1 MSGQFETQLAEWLQ
15 ERLAENPPQAGQK
28 LLAEFHDPA
37 TADVFADSLQK
48 LAAAEPREI
57 PGSSATLPT
66 LTVEDGVP
74 LFLARVV
81 PEAPA
86 DSPAHVIT
94 QGFATRMRNLV
105 SDSAQTDTPFAML
118 MVLESDAT
126 LDTLEASESL
136 FGEEGSLNL
145 TSFRESVLDPETC
158 SSEQG
163 KALLKALNKVLSSD
177 SLYSEDVEVLDT
189 LCEIRLAIDEE
200 DADRLPELIGE
211 LPGFIREDYIESDW
225 FDQTTPEEDL
235 TDSAAEFLADNQT
248 HARQLRRAHRTGT
261 DTASKLDSQYEEGFV
276 RGVLDRA
283 SWKDTSHTRAAKH
296 EIKRTSR
303 QFRTL
308 EVDAADTR
316 IYSPVDESGVRRAI
330 VAIADDGEVRL
341 TAEFSADLD
350 DVPYEFLDSDGN
362 ESDLATLSKRE
373 NRLTARLEGLA
384 SDRPFYGRLLLYVGN
399 QTTRGTPTHEFD
411 VAVVPSWIFEATKD
425 TPFDVDVEAETLIRH
440 GDEEITLQPP
450 QRLDFDFSEEQTEV
464 TVADGDERS
473 VEFTGYLVINPSAPD
488 TVERVSIL
496 VAPPDEIP
504 IRITFL
510 TEVSTADTEEM
521 IFPLMLAGI
530 AEPDRWAGEALQ
542 LPESISID
550 TNRGEIYTPTEEG
563 IRIEEAPLEII
574 QTEEEIIRSREV
586 QHRVI
591 DSEELQ
597 AGRVADGTALEEF
610 PELQRAYARLLE
622 HFDDR
627 NRTPSTDP
635 WDEETKRLVDDVLT
649 AYEASIDEIGDT
661 PDFSDYTSIRGLG
674 TIRSTVS
681 NRIWLTPFHPVMLAY
696 GYRIAAW
703 RDDTLVANGAVG
715 GFRSE
720 RFLTRFNPTGL
731 LPYMVSDG
739 ADKELLRGLLYE
751 ENPLWTVYSPI
762 ESPGSVTPQYM
773 ERVVRDKLDTF
784 MHSFPLLFE
793 LHEGRNFV
801 INLVNMGD
809 LRPVIKGLYE
819 FYKRVEKSRFEPPQI
834 LLRIYGGPA
843 EGESLDRFFGDSAQ
857 SRLRIQLEQKNDE
870 VVDLLRSNLMYV
882 REGEYSEANHKEAH
896 ITLFRGLLTE
906 DAGITELGD
915 LPSGMLLDGLLPRE
929 SIDVQSGASGTVYS
943 VGFGGHGDD
952 ESLVESVARVA
963 NTLEAGRLNNNY
975 LPDHTLKKTIKSAHR
990 ADLGKLWDDS
1000 LWVVHVQPNV
1010 GLEFYI
1016 ESDSEIGA
1024 GGGMVMIH
1032 YNDQYDTSSPNYD
1045 VITST
1050 TKQNP
1055 YLTALKRALDEA
1067 DLAGYLDASTVLSML
1082 IAVDGELALDLQ
1094 QSDDKGVIEKAGFVG
1109 GLALSKQ
1116 LLDENSE
1123 GYTWV
1128 PLSLNELS
1136 RHDRATRDGTD
1147 GLLQYTESGA
1157 ASDDICMVGVPDNL
1171 DGNSI
1176 QLWIVETKGG
1186 TSSLKKGREQ
1196 VEGAISELRSI
1207 FHPDIDYSDAQL
1219 LYSEFG
1225 KTVLDVARRMESYD
1239 VLEEA
1244 EASTIER
1251 NETALMEGD
1260 FAVEFLTDATG
1271 HIGEVIRV
1279 RSDTLAC
1286 DVDLSHEVRT
1296 INAPLKTLNLLGE
1309 GSVADVLPD
1318 LNPDQLSLDLPA
1330 PTEVQEGETATPST
1344 DTEASATTSTAS
1356 EETAAPPSTDHSS
1369 HSGTN
1374 EAPDGS
1380 IETAEQTGAQ
1390 GMATGP
1396 SDPAQ
1401 NGGGRT
1407 TDSGSS
1413 SQDQSG
1419 DPDETS
1425 TSAADDAVEATSEP
1439 PDNGKSGS
1447 AQSTDE
1453 PGDNVTPT
1461 EASSTADP
1469 EPQPTSDTGQDASST
1484 SSEEAEV
1491 LPRAG
1496 TDADS
1501 ILAEMEQS
1509 EEPEADID
1517 RSKLVQDLKRE
1528 FESLGVRIHPPNPSS
1543 ISIGPRKI
1551 GVNVHP
1557 KEGQTVEGIMQK
1569 LNSLSVHIQAEGDIV
1584 GSPNPSKGAVRLEIP
1599 HSEPT
1604 TVFLRDGIEAL
1615 RSELAEPVTIPLGV
1629 DVDNQHHALSMLQEK
1644 HALVGGAT
1652 GSGKSNFLSTIVA
1665 NFAITHSPD
1674 DLKMSILDPK
1684 GVDFGRFADL
1694 PHVERGTYLDTP
1706 DACTD
1711 HLIELLNTE
1720 LPERKQR
1727 LQESGFAS
1735 VSELNEY
1742 AEEMG
1747 HEPMP
1752 YHVIIIDEY
1761 ADLIMSL
1768 DDNDDAFEEAVTRLA
1783 QVGRAH
1789 GFVIFLAT
1797 QRPSAD
1803 IVSGKIK
1810 ANFPCRI
1817 SFRLPSNTDSRVI
1830 LDEPGAEDLQGAG
1843 DMIVLTQDGKLRL
1856 QGYRLSPKDAIAI
1869 RKAYTDSEE

>member
-1 MSGQFETQLAEWLQ
+1 MSGQFETQLAEWLH
-15 ERLAENPPQAGQK
+15 ERLAEKPPQAGQK

-37 TADVFADSLQK
+37 TADAFADSLQE

-57 PGSSATLPT
+57 PGSSDTLPA
-66 LTVEDGVP
+66 LSVRDGVP
-74 LFLARVV
+74 LFLSRVV
-81 PEAPA
+81 PDAPP

-105 SDSAQTDTPFAML
+105 SDSTQTDTPFAML

-126 LDTLEASESL
+126 LDTLEASENL
-136 FGEEGSLNL
+136 FGEDGSLNL
-145 TSFRESVLDPETC
+145 TSFRNSVLNPDTC
-158 SSEQG
+158 SSAQG
-163 KALLKALNKVLSSD
+163 RALLRALNQTLSSD

-189 LCEIRLAIDEE
+189 LCEIRFAIDQEQGE
-200 DADRLPELIGE
+200 RLPELIGQ

-235 TDSAAEFLADNQT
+235 TDSAKEFLSDNQT

-261 DTASKLDSQYEEGFV
+261 DTASKLDSQYEESFV
-276 RGVLDRA
+276 REVLDRA
-283 SWKDTSHTRAAKH
+283 SWKDTSHTSAAKH

-308 EVDAADTR
+308 EVDAAATR
-316 IYSPVDESGVRRAI
+316 NYSPVDESGVRRAV
-330 VAIADDGEVRL
+330 VAVADQGTVRL

-350 DVPYEFLDSDGN
+350 DVPYEFLDSDDE
-362 ESDLATLSKRE
+362 ESDYVSLSKRE
-373 NRLTARLEGLA
+373 NRLTARLDGLP
-384 SDRPFYGRLLLYVGN
+384 SDRPFYGRLLLYIGK
-399 QTTRGTPTHEFD
+399 QTTQGTPTHEFD
-411 VAVVPSWIFEATKD
+411 LAVVQSWIFEATKD

-440 GDEEITLQPP
+440 GDEKITLQPP
-450 QRLDFDFSEEQTEV
+450 QRLDFDFSDEQTEV
-464 TVADGDERS
+464 TVADAEEQS
-473 VEFTGYLVINPSAPD
+473 VEFTGYLILNPSAPD
-488 TVERVSIL
+488 TVERVSVL
-496 VAPPDEIP
+496 VAPPNEIP

-542 LPESISID
+542 LPDSISID
-550 TNRGEIYTPTEEG
+550 TDRGEIYTPTEEG
-563 IRIEEAPLEII
+563 IRIEESSLEII
-574 QTEEEIIRSREV
+574 QTEEEIIRSRKVQRRLVDAEEV
-586 QHRVI
+586 
-591 DSEELQ
+591 Q
-597 AGRVADGTALEEF
+597 AGRVADESALEGL
-610 PELQRAYARLLE
+610 PELEQAYLRLVE
-622 HFDDR
+622 HFDNR

-635 WDEETKRLVDDVLT
+635 WDDETKRLVGDVLS
-649 AYEASIDEIGDT
+649 AYEASIEGIGNT
-661 PDFSDYTSIRGLG
+661 PDFSDYASIRGIG
-674 TIRSTVS
+674 TIQSTVS
-681 NRIWLTPFHPVMLAY
+681 DRIWLTPFHPVMLAY
-696 GYRIAAW
+696 GYRIASW

-715 GFRSE
+715 GFRSD
-720 RFLTRFNPTGL
+720 RFLTRFNPSGL

-739 ADKELLRGLLYE
+739 PDTELLRGLLYE

-819 FYKRVEKSRFEPPQI
+819 FYKRVENSRFEPPQI
-834 LLRIYGGPA
+834 LLRIYGGAA
-843 EGESLDRFFGDSAQ
+843 EGEALDRFFGDSAQ

-896 ITLFRGLLTE
+896 MTLFRGLLTE

-929 SIDVQSGASGTVYS
+929 SIDVQAGASGTVYS
-943 VGFGGHGDD
+943 VGFGGDSQDG
-952 ESLVESVARVA
+952 SLTESVARVA

-975 LPDHTLKKTIKSAHR
+975 LPGHTIKKTIKSAHR
-990 ADLGKLWDDS
+990 ANLGKLWDDS

-1024 GGGMVMIH
+1024 DGGMVMIH

-1055 YLTALKRALDEA
+1055 YLTALERALDDA
-1067 DLAGYLDASTVLSML
+1067 DLADYLDAATVLSTL

-1123 GYTWV
+1123 GYTWI

-1136 RHDRATRDGTD
+1136 RHDRATRDGTA
-1147 GLLQYTESGA
+1147 GLLQYTDSGA

-1171 DGNSI
+1171 ESDKI

-1196 VEGAISELRSI
+1196 VEGAISNLQSI

-1219 LYSEFG
+1219 MYSEFG
-1225 KTVLDVARRMESYD
+1225 KTVLDVARRMESYN
-1239 VLEEA
+1239 VLETA
-1244 EASTIER
+1244 EASTIET

-1260 FAVEFLTDATG
+1260 FDIEFLSDATG

-1286 DVDLSHEVRT
+1286 DVDLSNQVRT
-1296 INAPLKTLNLLGE
+1296 IDAPLKTLNLLG
-1309 GSVADVLPD
+1309 GGAIADVLPD
-1318 LNPDQLSLDLPA
+1318 LNPGQLALDIPA
-1330 PTEVQEGETATPST
+1330 PTPATPQKTMEGTAEPEDEST
-1344 DTEASATTSTAS
+1344 SPASESTRPSSEEPDSHSDTYQTGEKPRSDQTTSPAETTPTS
-1356 EETAAPPSTDHSS
+1356 EQPQPSSEQATDHSS
-1369 HSGTN
+1369 
-1374 EAPDGS
+1374 DGH
-1380 IETAEQTGAQ
+1380 AQ
-1390 GMATGP
+1390 SA
-1396 SDPAQ
+1396 
-1401 NGGGRT
+1401 
-1407 TDSGSS
+1407 DSGESAESVVGESSKS
-1413 SQDQSG
+1413 SQDSADSG
-1419 DPDETS
+1419 TS
-1425 TSAADDAVEATSEP
+1425 ESSDSTDAPYDNTVPTPSPSAADTDSQFTTAQEQDSSSASPEATEVP
-1439 PDNGKSGS
+1439 EEKSL
-1447 AQSTDE
+1447 DI
-1453 PGDNVTPT
+1453 
-1461 EASSTADP
+1461 
-1469 EPQPTSDTGQDASST
+1469 
-1484 SSEEAEV
+1484 
-1491 LPRAG
+1491 
-1496 TDADS
+1496 DS

-1509 EEPEADID
+1509 EEPEADVD

-1528 FESLGVRIHPPNPSS
+1528 FELLGVRIHPPNPAS
-1543 ISIGPRKI
+1543 ISVGPRKI

-1584 GSPNPSKGAVRLEIP
+1584 GTPNPSKGAVRLEIP

-1615 RSELAEPVTIPLGV
+1615 RAELSDPVTIPLGV

-1665 NFAITHSPD
+1665 NFAVTHSPD

-1694 PHVERGTYLDTP
+1694 PHVQQGTYLDTP
-1706 DACTD
+1706 DACTEY
-1711 HLIELLNTE
+1711 LINLLNEE

-1742 AEEMG
+1742 ADEMG

-1768 DDNDDAFEEAVTRLA
+1768 DDNDDEFEDAVTRLA

-1843 DMIVLTQDGKLRL
+1843 DMIVLTQEGKLRL
-1856 QGYRLSPKDAIAI
+1856 QGYRLSPKDAIAL
-1869 RKAYTDSEE
+1869 RKAYSDTGGVGN